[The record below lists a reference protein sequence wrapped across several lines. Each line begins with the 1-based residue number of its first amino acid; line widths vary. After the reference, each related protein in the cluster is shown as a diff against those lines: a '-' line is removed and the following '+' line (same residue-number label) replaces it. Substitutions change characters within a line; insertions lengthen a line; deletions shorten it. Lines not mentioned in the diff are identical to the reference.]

1 MQSDNIWKPTKA
13 PVHDAG
19 EIQKRVF
26 SHEQLLWGNNLQI
39 KQLFDLFG
47 FAYIIIGVIVT
58 IINIINIVTWSPVIS
73 VKDSEEKQKLKRG
86 KSKDENW
93 ENLSKRNEVA
103 YDINELRGMPIIL
116 KRKGRRRKY

>member
-1 MQSDNIWKPTKA
+1 M
-13 PVHDAG
+13 HDAG

-47 FAYIIIGVIVT
+47 FAYIIISVIVAMD
-58 IINIINIVTWSPVIS
+58 IIIIIINIVTWSPVIS

-86 KSKDENW
+86 KSAGVSIN
-93 ENLSKRNEVA
+93 SKNGVF
-103 YDINELRGMPIIL
+103 L
-116 KRKGRRRKY
+116 

>member
-1 MQSDNIWKPTKA
+1 M
-13 PVHDAG
+13 
-19 EIQKRVF
+19 
-26 SHEQLLWGNNLQI
+26 QI

-86 KSKDENW
+86 KSKDEIW

-103 YDINELRGMPIIL
+103 YDINELRGMLIIL
-116 KRKGRRRKY
+116 KRKEEGGNIRRKEGGNVRRQEGGIVESKQLLMTERVATS

>member
-1 MQSDNIWKPTKA
+1 M
-13 PVHDAG
+13 
-19 EIQKRVF
+19 
-26 SHEQLLWGNNLQI
+26 QI

-73 VKDSEEKQKLKRG
+73 VKDSEEKQKLNRG

-103 YDINELRGMPIIL
+103 YDINELRGMLIIL
-116 KRKGRRRKY
+116 KRKEEGGNIRRKEGGNVRRQEGGNVE